1 VGTRDDLRPDESP
14 GGRAADWAR
23 VDAVFSALLDLPPAA
38 RDTAVAEH
46 CGGDETLLAAV
57 RRLLDAE
64 RRSAGAFDAAV
75 TSIQR
80 LAEHAVED
88 DDPQAPPP
96 GILEQIGPWQL
107 TERLGAGGM
116 SVVWKAERNDGQFQ
130 QTVAIKLLRRWIEN
144 HDTVQRFR
152 AERRILAGLEH
163 PNLARLLDG
172 GVVGEG
178 WPYFVMEYVDGLPI
192 TDYCDHHRLD
202 VDARLALFRQVLD
215 VVQYAHRRLVVHR
228 DLKPSNILVTP
239 EGRVKLLDFGIAKVL
254 DREAM
259 NATESELTEL
269 GGRPMTPAYASP
281 EQVTGEPITTA
292 SDVYALGVLLYQL
305 LTGRSPYRASPEQ
318 PIRLREAVLKEIPAN
333 PSARVLE
340 PVGDA
345 DSQALAQRRAA
356 TPARL
361 ARRLQGDLDVICQ
374 AALRKEPERRYATV
388 EQLAADL
395 ERHRRRLPV
404 AARAGNWRYLAGRFI
419 RRNAWGVAAG
429 VLIPLAVFAGLAL
442 HVERLGA
449 ERDRA
454 EAAAAQAEREAS
466 KARQVSDYL
475 VSLFRAADP
484 AQSAGREVTAIE
496 LVERGVDE
504 VEALAGDPALQAEM
518 FRVLGQVSQA
528 LGQYPQAAELLL
540 HALETLDEAPRPATL
555 ERADVLADLGFIHFQ
570 LGRLE
575 EAERYAREALAEL
588 PPEDALRRAPVLT
601 NLGIVYIITSRYAE
615 AERMLGDAIA
625 AHEDGAPGSAQHA
638 TTLNALG
645 TLLSRQGRH
654 PEAIAMLQSA
664 TDMRMALFGE
674 LHPATS
680 VALGNLGMVMHES
693 GDPAGGEGYLLQALA
708 IDEQVLGYD
717 HPSVAVLLNQLAGTR
732 RELDDPVGSIAYLE
746 RALLIL
752 RLQAGDDAGTPA
764 IASVL
769 SGLGSAHLRLGNLDA
784 AEEHFEQAI
793 AIEAQVLGPDSRE
806 LAIDLV
812 QLGTVRL
819 GQSRPDDAE
828 LLLQRGLAVF
838 ATLLADDHPLVGNAL
853 KYLAEAHRQQG
864 RPGEALATGRRS
876 LEILSPAFG
885 ADSPTVVQLAG
896 WVAALESGA
905 APPALIGGY

>member
-1 VGTRDDLRPDESP
+1 MGAPQSP
-14 GGRAADWAR
+14 GPEWAR
-23 VDAVFSALLDLPPAA
+23 VDTIFSALLELPPAA
-38 RDTAVAEH
+38 REPALIQRCA
-46 CGGDETLLAAV
+46 GDDALAAAV

-64 RRSAGAFDAAV
+64 RRSTGAFDAAV

-80 LAEHAVED
+80 LAE
-88 DDPQAPPP
+88 QAAEHDGEQLSPP
-96 GILEQIGPWQL
+96 GVLEQIGPWQL

-116 SVVWKAERNDGQFQ
+116 SVVWKAERNDSQFQ
-130 QTVAIKLLRRWIEN
+130 QTVAVKLLRRWIEN
-144 HDTVQRFR
+144 DETVQRFR

-192 TDYCDHHRLD
+192 TDYCDLHRLD
-202 VDARLALFRQVLD
+202 VDARLELFRQVLD

-259 NATESELTEL
+259 SATESELTEL
-269 GGRPMTPAYASP
+269 GGRPMTLAYASP
-281 EQVTGEPITTA
+281 EQVAGGPITTA

-305 LTGRSPYRASPEQ
+305 LTGRSPYRAPPEQ

-340 PVGDA
+340 TDGGA
-345 DSQALAQRRAA
+345 DRQDLAHRRNS

-361 ARRLQGDLDVICQ
+361 ARRLHGDLDVICQ
-374 AALRKEPERRYATV
+374 AALRKEPDRRYATV

-429 VLIPLAVFAGLAL
+429 LLIPLAVLAGLVL

-466 KARQVSDYL
+466 KARQVTDYL

-484 AQSAGREVTAIE
+484 AQSAGREVTAVE

-504 VEALAGDPALQAEM
+504 VEALADDPALQAEM

-540 HALETLDEAPRPATL
+540 RALATLEEAPRPNTL
-555 ERADVLADLGFIHFQ
+555 ARADVLADLGFNHFQ

-575 EAERYAREALAEL
+575 EAEHYNREALAGM
-588 PPEDALRRAPVLT
+588 PPDDALRRAPVLT
-601 NLGIVYIITSRYAE
+601 NLGIVYIITSRYAQ
-615 AERMLGDAIA
+615 AERMLADAVA
-625 AHEDGAPGSAQHA
+625 AHEAGAPGSAEHA

-654 PEAIAMLQSA
+654 SEAIAMLQSA
-664 TDMRMALFGE
+664 TDMRMELFGE

-717 HPSVAVLLNQLAGTR
+717 HPSVAVLLNQLAATR
-732 RELDDPVGSIAYLE
+732 RELDDEIGSIAHLE

-752 RLQAGDDAGTPA
+752 RLQAGDDAQNPA

-769 SGLGSAHLRLGNLDA
+769 SGLGSAHLRLGNFDA
-784 AEEHFEQAI
+784 AEPHLEQAV
-793 AIEAQVLGPDSRE
+793 AMQEQVLGPTSRE
-806 LAIDLV
+806 LAVDLV

-819 GQSRPDDAE
+819 GQSRPEDAE
-828 LLLQRGLAVF
+828 ILLRRGLEIF
-838 ATLLADDHPLVGNAL
+838 TGLLADDHPVIGNAL
-853 KYLAEAHRQQG
+853 KHLAEMHRQRG
-864 RPGEALATGRRS
+864 RLEESLAAGQRS
-876 LEILSPAFG
+876 LEIMSQAAGPDAPAVVELARWVSTLEVGAEPLALS
-885 ADSPTVVQLAG
+885 V
-896 WVAALESGA
+896 
-905 APPALIGGY
+905 GGY

>member
-1 VGTRDDLRPDESP
+1 MKAPQAPEP
-14 GGRAADWAR
+14 EWAR
-23 VDAVFSALLDLPPAA
+23 VDAIFSALLDLPPAA
-38 RDTAVAEH
+38 REPALTEH
-46 CGGDETLLAAV
+46 CAGDEALAAAV

-80 LAEHAVED
+80 LAE
-88 DDPQAPPP
+88 QAGERDRGQPPPP
-96 GILEQIGPWQL
+96 GMLEQIGPWQL

-116 SVVWKAERNDGQFQ
+116 SVVWKAERNDDQFQ

-144 HDTVQRFR
+144 DETVQRFR
-152 AERRILAGLEH
+152 SERRILAGLEH

-192 TDYCDHHRLD
+192 TDYCDRHGLD
-202 VDARLALFRQVLD
+202 VDARLELFRQVLD

-239 EGRVKLLDFGIAKVL
+239 DGQVKLLDFGIAKVL

-259 NATESELTEL
+259 SATESELTEL
-269 GGRPMTPAYASP
+269 GGRPMTLAYASP
-281 EQVTGEPITTA
+281 EQVAGGPITTA

-305 LTGRSPYRASPEQ
+305 VTGRSPYRAPPEQ
-318 PIRLREAVLKEIPAN
+318 PIRLREAVLNEIPAN
-333 PSARVLE
+333 PSARILE
-340 PVGDA
+340 TGGDT
-345 DSQALAQRRAA
+345 DSQDLAHRRNSA
-356 TPARL
+356 PARL
-361 ARRLQGDLDVICQ
+361 ARRLHGDLDVICQ
-374 AALRKEPERRYATV
+374 AALRKEPDRRYATV

-404 AARAGNWRYLAGRFI
+404 AARAGNWRYLTGRFI

-429 VLIPLAVFAGLAL
+429 LLIPLAALTGLAM

-454 EAAAAQAEREAS
+454 EAAAAQAEREAG
-466 KARQVSDYL
+466 KARQVTDYL

-484 AQSAGREVTAIE
+484 AQSAGREVTAVE

-504 VEALAGDPALQAEM
+504 VEALESDPALQAEM

-540 HALETLDEAPRPATL
+540 RALAILEDAPQVTTL
-555 ERADVLADLGFIHFQ
+555 ERTDVLADLGFSHFQ

-575 EAERYAREALAEL
+575 EAEHYNREALAGL
-588 PPEDALRRAPVLT
+588 PPDDALRRAPVLT
-601 NLGIVYIITSRYAE
+601 NLGIVYIITSRYTE
-615 AERMLGDAIA
+615 AERMLADAVA
-625 AHEDGAPGSAQHA
+625 AHEAGAPGSADHA

-654 PEAIAMLQSA
+654 SEAIAMLQSA
-664 TDMRMALFGE
+664 TDMRMELFGE

-708 IDEQVLGYD
+708 IDEKVLGYD
-717 HPSVAVLLNQLAGTR
+717 HPSVAVLLNQLAATR
-732 RELDDPVGSIAYLE
+732 RELDDEIGSIAHLE

-752 RLQAGDDAGTPA
+752 RLQAGDDAESPA

-769 SGLGSAHLRLGNLDA
+769 SGLGSAHLRLGNFDA
-784 AEEHFEQAI
+784 AEPYFEQAI
-793 AIEAQVLGPDSRE
+793 AMQEQVLGPSSRE
-806 LAIDLV
+806 LAVDLV

-819 GQSRPDDAE
+819 GQSRPEDAE
-828 LLLQRGLAVF
+828 VLLRRALEIFTG
-838 ATLLADDHPLVGNAL
+838 LLADDHPVIGNAL
-853 KYLAEAHRQQG
+853 KYIAEMHRQRG
-864 RPGEALATGRRS
+864 RLEESRAAGQRS
-876 LEILSPAFG
+876 LEIMSQAAG
-885 ADSPTVVQLAG
+885 ADTPAVVELAR
-896 WVAALESGA
+896 WVSTLEAGAEPLALSF
-905 APPALIGGY
+905 GGY